1 MMHLGEAQIAVG
13 SQGSD
18 VKRLQEIL
26 SGGGY
31 NVGPIDGV
39 FGPQTVAAVK
49 SFQLTKGLLADG
61 VVGPQTWAALFGPAP
76 SAPKEPISSPAQK
89 PSSLFEPNML
99 IAIGVAAAGLLLIST
114 RK

>member
-1 MMHLGEAQIAVG
+1 MHLGEAQISLG

-31 NVGPIDGV
+31 NVGPIDGI
-39 FGPQTVAAVK
+39 FGHQTVAAVK

-76 SAPKEPISSPAQK
+76 APAPLPERVPSPTP
-89 PSSLFEPNML
+89 PSFPMGSVV
-99 IAIGVAAAGLLLIST
+99 AIGAVLLGILFMG
-114 RK
+114 KK